1 MLTSS
6 QRTQPARLPLFFLL
20 FLNVVIER
28 LICSLYTKF
37 SEEFQTHS
45 LYSNLYSFVWYSRY
59 GFTFLGA
66 VLILYIALTYRD
78 VLEQN
83 LFILNTIKQQNNDI
97 LKSMGKFRGSKTPLT
112 SSTSID
118 FIAEQTNAIKNDLE
132 SSIDRNRSKNSYDRD
147 DRECSIDC
155 GDVTVNG
162 FHSSYA
168 RKKIFECQNKKYQ
181 LRSQSRQGTPDSG
194 VVH

>member
-1 MLTSS
+1 MMLTSS

-37 SEEFQTHS
+37 SEEFETHS

-83 LFILNTIKQQNNDI
+83 LYILNAIKQQNDDI
-97 LKSMGKFRGSKTPLT
+97 LKSMGNFRRSKTPLT

-132 SSIDRNRSKNSYDRD
+132 SSIDRNRRKISY

-155 GDVTVNG
+155 GDVSTNG

-168 RKKIFECQNKKYQ
+168 RKKNFEFQNKKYQ